1 MQNEIACKS
10 YQEGRNETHTN
21 QSETRQDCF
30 NCHSRKF
37 RVTIHSNHSTEGINR
52 MKALNMY
59 LLWDEY
65 LREDKRS
72 FREYFQEEYGII
84 IDEWTSYETVKT
96 LCEALIKTKK

>member
-21 QSETRQDCF
+21 QSETRQDCI
-30 NCHSRKF
+30 HSYSRKF
-37 RVTIHSNHSTEGINR
+37 RVTIHSYYSTEGINR

-96 LCEALIKTKK
+96 LCEALIKTKN